1 MADEIANDV
10 LHDLDEDLLAYNY
23 RVVIAAS
30 PNFYQQLLKRAE
42 GEENTPL
49 LYKNCVVVPYGKSH
63 WGIPPYILL
72 AGPLLRQALQT
83 RTDSCVKEALREEIA
98 VVVGAIRVRK
108 IDGPTYR
115 DLVETLHFLT
125 DSLWKLEK

>member
-1 MADEIANDV
+1 MADDI

-30 PNFYQQLLKRAE
+30 PDFYVQLLHDC
-42 GEENTPL
+42 GGVLEEAAPL
-49 LYKNCVVVPYGKSH
+49 LYRNCVVIPYGKSH

-72 AGPLLRQALQT
+72 DGPCLRNALQT
-83 RTDSCVKEALREEIA
+83 RTDSCVREALREEIA
-98 VVVGAIRVRK
+98 LVMGALRVRS

-115 DLVETLHFLT
+115 ELVETLHFLT
-125 DSLWKLEK
+125 DALWKMEK